1 MSKKLLL
8 VAGLGAAMLAGCT
21 QNIQPTDLD
30 RAIIGAGAG
39 YVVQDVRGKGGS
51 DRLKGA
57 AIGAVGGALCDD
69 VRRCQ

>member
-8 VAGLGAAMLAGCT
+8 VAGLGGAMLAGCT

-69 VRRCQ
+69 VRLCQ

>member
-69 VRRCQ
+69 VRLCQ

>member
-1 MSKKLLL
+1 MSRKLLI
-8 VAGLGAAMLAGCT
+8 VGGISAALLAGCT
-21 QNIQPTDLD
+21 QNIQPTDAD

-39 YVVQDVRGKGGS
+39 YVVQQVRGKGGS

-69 VRRCQ
+69 VRLCQ

>member
-1 MSKKLLL
+1 M
-8 VAGLGAAMLAGCT
+8 VAMANAYSGPDGARMIFG
-21 QNIQPTDLD
+21 
-30 RAIIGAGAG
+30 AIIGAGAG

-69 VRRCQ
+69 AGVCQRRY